1 MKKNNYQ
8 LTMYACFIGYIVQ
21 AIVNNFLPLLF
32 VTFQKTYSIPLTQ
45 ITLLITLNF
54 GIQLVIDMLSAGFV
68 DKIGYR
74 ASAIIAHVCSAAG
87 LVLLTVLPGAFP
99 DPFAGILIAVF
110 IYAIGGGLIEVLISP
125 ILEACPTDNKEK
137 AMSLLHSFYCWG
149 QLGTVAISTLF
160 LFAFGTGSWPVLAC
174 LWAIVPAIGIAMFAG
189 APMPRIVPEG
199 TATMRFA
206 DLSKKPV
213 FYLMFLM
220 MLCAGA
226 AEQGMSQWA
235 SAFAESGLG
244 VTKVIGDL
252 AGPAAFALMM
262 GLSRTIYG
270 VLGHRLDLTAFIA
283 SSSVLCVAM
292 YLTAALTTAPVL
304 GLLACALTGFSVG
317 IMWPGTFSMAADAMP
332 GGGTLMF
339 ALLAVA
345 GDLGCAGGP
354 AVVGLVASAN
364 GDSLKTGLL
373 FGSMFAL
380 VLLACVVAARKTVV
394 GEREPLH

>member
-1 MKKNNYQ
+1 MRQDHRK
-8 LTMYACFIGYIVQ
+8 TMYACFIGYIVQ
-21 AIVNNFLPLLF
+21 AIVNNFAPLLF
-32 VTFQKTYSIPLTQ
+32 VKFQSSYGITLEK
-45 ITLLITLNF
+45 ITLLITVNF
-54 GIQLVIDMLSAGFV
+54 MIQLCIDLASAYFI
-68 DKIGYR
+68 DRIGYR
-74 ASAIIAHVCSAAG
+74 ASAVLAHIFAAAG
-87 LVLLTVLPGAFP
+87 LVLLTVLPDALP
-99 DPFAGILIAVF
+99 DAYAGILISVAV
-110 IYAIGGGLIEVLISP
+110 YAVGGGLLEVIISP
-125 ILEACPTDNKEK
+125 IIEACPTDNKEK

-394 GEREPLH
+394 GGREPLH

>member
-1 MKKNNYQ
+1 M
-8 LTMYACFIGYIVQ
+8 
-21 AIVNNFLPLLF
+21 
-32 VTFQKTYSIPLTQ
+32 
-45 ITLLITLNF
+45 
-54 GIQLVIDMLSAGFV
+54 
-68 DKIGYR
+68 
-74 ASAIIAHVCSAAG
+74 
-87 LVLLTVLPGAFP
+87 
-99 DPFAGILIAVF
+99 
-110 IYAIGGGLIEVLISP
+110 
-125 ILEACPTDNKEK
+125 
-137 AMSLLHSFYCWG
+137 
-149 QLGTVAISTLF
+149 AISTLF

-226 AEQGMSQWA
+226 AEQGMSPVGQRVRRVRSGRDQGDWRLGGTCRIRPDDGPVPHDLRSAGA
-235 SAFAESGLG
+235 STGSHGIHCQQF
-244 VTKVIGDL
+244 
-252 AGPAAFALMM
+252 
-262 GLSRTIYG
+262 RT
-270 VLGHRLDLTAFIA
+270 VRGHVSDRSPNHGTL
-283 SSSVLCVAM
+283 
-292 YLTAALTTAPVL
+292 VL

-317 IMWPGTFSMAADAMP
+317 IMWPGTFSMTADAMP